1 MSRWSKN
8 GTIIGPFFITFK
20 KVLATFLKMESRFR
34 KCEFLI
40 YKNKKLL
47 FFINLRT
54 FLFHLIG
61 DILNI
66 PIGNKNV
73 LRLDTKL
80 SNLMFSIDQ
89 NLSKTRRNI
98 HYTFDNVSH

>member
-1 MSRWSKN
+1 
-8 GTIIGPFFITFK
+8 
-20 KVLATFLKMESRFR
+20 MESSIPKYEIFDS
-34 KCEFLI
+34 
-40 YKNKKLL
+40 KNKKLL

-54 FLFHLIG
+54 FLFPIIG

-89 NLSKTRRNI
+89 NYSKTRRNI

>member
-1 MSRWSKN
+1 MSIGFKN
-8 GTIIGPFFITFK
+8 GTIVGPFFRTFEK
-20 KVLATFLKMESRFR
+20 MSRHFSKMESRFR

-40 YKNKKLL
+40 SKNKKLL

-54 FLFHLIG
+54 FLFPLIG